1 MEKLYKARKGKKEFK
16 QYPEKVD
23 KLRDLFSSMGSKH
36 DKPLSK
42 SSVDNYTNKINKLST
57 VVLEHGFNGDFNWLK
72 DSDNV
77 ISKLKNSELAS
88 AKDYLSPVVKLL
100 KHLDAHQDT
109 IAKYQRAMAEFK
121 DDEYKVRKT
130 NKATPK
136 EIENSLDYNEI
147 IKRLNAYKPKD
158 DMELIF
164 KLIVSMYFQNSLVPR
179 NDLPNMKFVS
189 TSKKANQLNPEF
201 NYITLDKNGTPIDI
215 IMQNY
220 KSRNTYGRQKFPI
233 SPEVRDLLKQYIKLF
248 GKKAGDFLF
257 VMKDGQPFK
266 KPNFTDLIGNATEAV
281 LGKRINID
289 LMRSIQISHYYNQH
303 AHSIQQDED
312 DARRYL
318 HSSNMH
324 KEYLKLGLT
333 GDDE

>member
-1 MEKLYKARKGKKEFK
+1 
-16 QYPEKVD
+16 
-23 KLRDLFSSMGSKH
+23 
-36 DKPLSK
+36 
-42 SSVDNYTNKINKLST
+42 
-57 VVLEHGFNGDFNWLK
+57 
-72 DSDNV
+72 
-77 ISKLKNSELAS
+77 
-88 AKDYLSPVVKLL
+88 
-100 KHLDAHQDT
+100 
-109 IAKYQRAMAEFK
+109 
-121 DDEYKVRKT
+121 
-130 NKATPK
+130 
-136 EIENSLDYNEI
+136 
-147 IKRLNAYKPKD
+147 
-158 DMELIF
+158 
-164 KLIVSMYFQNSLVPR
+164 
-179 NDLPNMKFVS
+179 MKFVS

-324 KEYLKLGLT
+324 KDYLKLGLT